1 MGLPTEKQGK
11 PPKFVKELRPK
22 EPLKGR
28 GEVSTCFQRKQLFTT
43 FYSLASGGGN
53 KKRGKGLQ
61 RILLSHFQ
69 QGEAAAEKELK
80 EQGSS
85 SHYPIPVLRAVWGVM
100 TVLSALA
107 RGHSVSFCSSCRPPK
122 QFARSMLTCFLKG
135 TKQFTDNEANSAY
148 TTSQTPLPQIRFYP
162 CASLPRCRLWAS
174 TSPTGKPR
182 IASQLQSMSRLAGQP
197 KETLRTGE
205 RCYRLRRP
213 ELGGRGKEGKLC
225 FLPSATVTSPK
236 RREEKDERTETSWRL
251 SPNRARL
258 PLLFLWVSPRSLSRL
273 SLWFAR

>member
-11 PPKFVKELRPK
+11 PPKFVKELRPNATK
-22 EPLKGR
+22 SLLREGGRSPPAFKGNSYLQLYTHLR
-28 GEVSTCFQRKQLFTT
+28 LGEVIGRW
-43 FYSLASGGGN
+43 
-53 KKRGKGLQ
+53 GKGLQ

-69 QGEAAAEKELK
+69 QPEAAAEKELK

-85 SHYPIPVLRAVWGVM
+85 SHYPIPVPRAVWGVM
-100 TVLSALA
+100 TMLSALA
-107 RGHSVSFCSSCRPPK
+107 RGHSASFCSSCRPPK

-148 TTSQTPLPQIRFYP
+148 TTSQPPLPQMRFYP

-182 IASQLQSMSRLAGQP
+182 ITSQLQSMSRLAGQP

-205 RCYRLRRP
+205 RCYR
-213 ELGGRGKEGKLC
+213 
-225 FLPSATVTSPK
+225 
-236 RREEKDERTETSWRL
+236 
-251 SPNRARL
+251 
-258 PLLFLWVSPRSLSRL
+258 
-273 SLWFAR
+273 

>member
-1 MGLPTEKQGK
+1 MGLSTEKQGK

-53 KKRGKGLQ
+53 RERGKGLQ
-61 RILLSHFQ
+61 CILLSHFQ

-107 RGHSVSFCSSCRPPK
+107 RGHSVSFCSSCRPLK

-148 TTSQTPLPQIRFYP
+148 TNH
-162 CASLPRCRLWAS
+162 
-174 TSPTGKPR
+174 
-182 IASQLQSMSRLAGQP
+182 IAN
-197 KETLRTGE
+197 
-205 RCYRLRRP
+205 
-213 ELGGRGKEGKLC
+213 
-225 FLPSATVTSPK
+225 PSSSNQV
-236 RREEKDERTETSWRL
+236 
-251 SPNRARL
+251 L
-258 PLLFLWVSPRSLSRL
+258 PLCLPAQMPTLGFHQPHWETQDSITAAEHVSPRWPTQGDSPYGGEML
-273 SLWFAR
+273 SLKET